1 MKERRTESKRGEKFE
16 VIVDL
21 WMATLT
27 RLEKIKNNRWLQHQN
42 VAARGSGG

>member
-27 RLEKIKNNRWLQHQN
+27 RLEKIKNNRRVHQH
-42 VAARGSGG
+42 VAARGKEK